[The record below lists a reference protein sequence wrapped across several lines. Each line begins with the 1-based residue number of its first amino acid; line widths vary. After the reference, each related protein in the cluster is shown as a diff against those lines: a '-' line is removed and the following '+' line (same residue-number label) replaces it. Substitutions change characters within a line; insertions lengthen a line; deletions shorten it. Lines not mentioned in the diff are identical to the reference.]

1 MSVEHEQKTDPEA
14 EVPEKEQSSVTETD
28 SAVEEDPQ
36 EDPDLEAVALVAAEA
51 AISKG
56 EDTIRS
62 LPGDLQPDQ
71 DGATPRGVSAGGW
84 LLRSMLVINL
94 ALMVV
99 MLMLPSPKTELS
111 TPTTPTPIATTQGE
125 PVLPPVEPPP
135 VIVDPQPGPERPGP
149 GGSGFTNNQIWSKAF
164 MFFGEGRYDDAAESL
179 MDYERRNPQMLEGR
193 KLDLYTM
200 LSTCLFKAG
209 RMAEAEVYR
218 AKSNSLVNRGYLSA
232 DLLDAARKAWS
243 DGRSGEARRYY
254 ARFLLQE
261 KQLTPALRKS
271 VPEAHLRIG
280 DSYRMA
286 ADVGA
291 AEGKR

>member
-1 MSVEHEQKTDPEA
+1 MSVEHEQKSDSEAKDPVKEESSRESVAEA
-14 EVPEKEQSSVTETD
+14 
-28 SAVEEDPQ
+28 ARAEEDRR
-36 EDPDLEAVALVAAEA
+36 EDPDLEAAAMVAAEA

-56 EDTIRS
+56 EDAMRN
-62 LPGDLQPDQ
+62 LPDDPQPH
-71 DGATPRGVSAGGW
+71 RGVSTSGW

-94 ALMVV
+94 ALMAV
-99 MLMLPSPKTELS
+99 MLVLPDPKTPELS
-111 TPTTPTPIATTQGE
+111 TPTTPTPIATPQTE
-125 PVLPPVEPPP
+125 PELPPVDPPP
-135 VIVDPQPGPERPGP
+135 VAIVEPQPEQERPGP
-149 GGSGFTNNQIWSKAF
+149 VGTGVTNNQIWSKAF

-261 KQLTPALRKS
+261 KRLTPVLRQS
-271 VPEAHLRIG
+271 VPEAYLRIG

-291 AEGKR
+291 GEGKR